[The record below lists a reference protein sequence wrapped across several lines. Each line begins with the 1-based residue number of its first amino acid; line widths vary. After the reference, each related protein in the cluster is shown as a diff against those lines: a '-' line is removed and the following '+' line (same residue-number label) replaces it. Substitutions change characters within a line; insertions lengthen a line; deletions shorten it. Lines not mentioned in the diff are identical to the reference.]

1 MKLIINLDAKSADS
15 VIGNLAARGSTG
27 SCQPPLHQGD
37 RQQTQKCEI
46 GDKCFRDTEIYLSL
60 S

>member
-27 SCQPPLHQGD
+27 SCHPLHQGD